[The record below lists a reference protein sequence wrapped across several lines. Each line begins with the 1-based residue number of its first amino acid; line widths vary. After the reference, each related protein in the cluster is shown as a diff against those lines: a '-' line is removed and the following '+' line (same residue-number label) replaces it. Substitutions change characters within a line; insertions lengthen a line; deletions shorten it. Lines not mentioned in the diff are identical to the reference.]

1 METVAVYESGFY
13 KLKVR
18 KYEDR
23 HIIYVYST
31 FLVQDDE
38 EAELIWSEHIIG
50 TETPS
55 MDAVKYAILQG
66 HIKRAGHMIDHMKLS
81 Q

>member
-13 KLKVR
+13 RLVVR

-23 HIIYVYST
+23 YIVYVYST
-31 FLVQDDE
+31 FLVRDGE
-38 EAELIWSEHIIG
+38 KGELVWSEHILG

-55 MDAVKYAILQG
+55 MDAIKYAILQG